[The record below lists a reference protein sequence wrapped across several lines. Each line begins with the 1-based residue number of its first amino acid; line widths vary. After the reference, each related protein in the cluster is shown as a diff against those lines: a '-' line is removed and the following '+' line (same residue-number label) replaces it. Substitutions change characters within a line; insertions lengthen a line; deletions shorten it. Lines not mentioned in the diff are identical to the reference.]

1 MKTFRMSVDDC
12 IVFLQELA
20 DGKYTAVFDQPF
32 LRLLKTLH
40 DKYGAGFCL
49 NLFYDNSAAE
59 GFPAK
64 PAFDLSR
71 FPDRFR
77 DTFAANSDWL
87 RFSFHA
93 AREYPAY
100 AYEHAT
106 YANAYADCAAVNRE
120 IVRFAGADSLS
131 DEMTMHFGLISRDAF
146 PALVDLGYRCFYGY
160 LAVDEAGKA
169 CGSYYFD
176 PEFLRRH
183 PEDCFTDGGVAF
195 RRTNIL
201 LNAFLHEAD
210 AAAAVRE
217 MLRTKADFYE
227 LMFHEQYF
235 YPDYDGYIERYP
247 QILET
252 AVRLL
257 CEHGYTGRCSS
268 EAAPRQSTKA

>member
-1 MKTFRMSVDDC
+1 MKRFRMSVDDC

-20 DGKYTAVFDQPF
+20 DGKYSAVFDQPF
-32 LRLLKTLH
+32 LGLLKSLH
-40 DKYGAGFCL
+40 ETYGAGFCL
-49 NLFYDNSAAE
+49 NLFYDNSAAK

-64 PAFDLSR
+64 PAFDLAR

-106 YANAYADCAAVNRE
+106 YNELYADCAAVNRE
-120 IVRFAGADSLS
+120 IVRFAGKDCLS
-131 DEMTMHFGLISRDAF
+131 DEMTMHFGLVSRDAF
-146 PALVDLGYRCFYGY
+146 PALVDLGYKCFYGY
-160 LAVDEAGKA
+160 LAAGEDGKA
-169 CGSYYFD
+169 YGSYYFT
-176 PEFLRRH
+176 PEFLRQH
-183 PEDCFTDGGVAF
+183 PEDCFTDGGAAF

-201 LNAFLHEAD
+201 LNAFQKETE
-210 AAAAVRE
+210 AAAAVE
-217 MLRTKADFYE
+217 NMLRSDEDFYE

-235 YPDYDGYIERYP
+235 YPDYAGYIERYP

-252 AVRLL
+252 AARLL
-257 CEHGYTGRCSS
+257 CEHGYKGQCS
-268 EAAPRQSTKA
+268 ATDGH